1 MKRIALPIQEQR
13 SAGQNINVA
22 IFVHQLTLK
31 CRRVRMVHRSMIA
44 SSHLMQAFGV
54 GGLEWV
60 FIIIIV
66 VVLFF
71 GVKKIPEIAR
81 SVGRA
86 SSEYQKAKIQAKQEL
101 NQMNAKDGVDK
112 STIDRQKLESIAD
125 TLGIDSTNK
134 NDADLR
140 EAIDL
145 AISKERHKV

>member
-1 MKRIALPIQEQR
+1 
-13 SAGQNINVA
+13 
-22 IFVHQLTLK
+22 
-31 CRRVRMVHRSMIA
+31 
-44 SSHLMQAFGV
+44 
-54 GGLEWV
+54 
-60 FIIIIV
+60 
-66 VVLFF
+66 LFF

-101 NQMNAKDGVDK
+101 NQMNAKDGVNK
-112 STIDRQKLESIAD
+112 STIDREKLESIAD

-134 NDADLR
+134 NDAELR

>member
-1 MKRIALPIQEQR
+1 
-13 SAGQNINVA
+13 
-22 IFVHQLTLK
+22 
-31 CRRVRMVHRSMIA
+31 
-44 SSHLMQAFGV
+44 MQAFGV

-101 NQMNAKDGVDK
+101 NQMNVKDGVDK
-112 STIDRQKLESIAD
+112 STIDREKLESIAD
-125 TLGIDSTNK
+125 TLELILQIRMMRSSVRQSTLQSVKKGTRYSNRG
-134 NDADLR
+134 LYT
-140 EAIDL
+140 L
-145 AISKERHKV
+145 SF

>member
-1 MKRIALPIQEQR
+1 
-13 SAGQNINVA
+13 
-22 IFVHQLTLK
+22 
-31 CRRVRMVHRSMIA
+31 MIA
-44 SSHLMQAFGV
+44 SSYLMQAFGV

-112 STIDRQKLESIAD
+112 SAIDREKLESIAD

-134 NDADLR
+134 NDAELR

>member
-1 MKRIALPIQEQR
+1 
-13 SAGQNINVA
+13 
-22 IFVHQLTLK
+22 
-31 CRRVRMVHRSMIA
+31 
-44 SSHLMQAFGV
+44 MQAFGV

-101 NQMNAKDGVDK
+101 NQMNVKDGVDK
-112 STIDRQKLESIAD
+112 STIDREKLESIAD

-134 NDADLR
+134 NDAELR

>member
-1 MKRIALPIQEQR
+1 
-13 SAGQNINVA
+13 
-22 IFVHQLTLK
+22 
-31 CRRVRMVHRSMIA
+31 MIA

-86 SSEYQKAKIQAKQEL
+86 SSEYEKAKIQAKQEL
-101 NQMNAKDGVDK
+101 SQMNAKDIADG
-112 STIDRQKLESIAD
+112 SSIDREKLESIAD

-134 NDADLR
+134 NDAELR
-140 EAIDL
+140 KAIDL
-145 AISKERHKV
+145 AISKGNRKV

>member
-1 MKRIALPIQEQR
+1 
-13 SAGQNINVA
+13 
-22 IFVHQLTLK
+22 
-31 CRRVRMVHRSMIA
+31 
-44 SSHLMQAFGV
+44 MQAFGV

-81 SVGRA
+81 SVGKA

-101 NQMNAKDGVDK
+101 NQMNAKDGIDK
-112 STIDRQKLESIAD
+112 PTIDREKLESIAD

-134 NDADLR
+134 NDAELR

>member
-1 MKRIALPIQEQR
+1 
-13 SAGQNINVA
+13 
-22 IFVHQLTLK
+22 
-31 CRRVRMVHRSMIA
+31 MIA
-44 SSHLMQAFGV
+44 SSYLMQAFGV

-101 NQMNAKDGVDK
+101 NQMNVKDGIDK
-112 STIDRQKLESIAD
+112 STIDREKLESIAD

-134 NDADLR
+134 NDAELR

>member
-1 MKRIALPIQEQR
+1 
-13 SAGQNINVA
+13 
-22 IFVHQLTLK
+22 
-31 CRRVRMVHRSMIA
+31 
-44 SSHLMQAFGV
+44 MQAFGV

-101 NQMNAKDGVDK
+101 NQMNAKDGIDR
-112 STIDRQKLESIAD
+112 STIDREKLESIAD

-134 NDADLR
+134 NDAELR

>member
-1 MKRIALPIQEQR
+1 
-13 SAGQNINVA
+13 
-22 IFVHQLTLK
+22 
-31 CRRVRMVHRSMIA
+31 
-44 SSHLMQAFGV
+44 MQAFGV

-101 NQMNAKDGVDK
+101 NQMNAKDGIDK
-112 STIDRQKLESIAD
+112 STIDREKLESIAD

-140 EAIDL
+140 KAIDL

>member
-1 MKRIALPIQEQR
+1 
-13 SAGQNINVA
+13 
-22 IFVHQLTLK
+22 
-31 CRRVRMVHRSMIA
+31 
-44 SSHLMQAFGV
+44 MQAFGV

-112 STIDRQKLESIAD
+112 STIDREKLESIAD

-134 NDADLR
+134 NDAELR
-140 EAIDL
+140 DAIDL

>member
-1 MKRIALPIQEQR
+1 
-13 SAGQNINVA
+13 
-22 IFVHQLTLK
+22 
-31 CRRVRMVHRSMIA
+31 
-44 SSHLMQAFGV
+44 MQAFGV

-60 FIIIIV
+60 FIIVIV

-101 NQMNAKDGVDK
+101 NQLNAKDITGE
-112 STIDRQKLESIAD
+112 SSIDREKLESIAD

-134 NDADLR
+134 NDAELR
-140 EAIDL
+140 KAIDL
-145 AISKERHKV
+145 AISKGKSKV

>member
-1 MKRIALPIQEQR
+1 
-13 SAGQNINVA
+13 
-22 IFVHQLTLK
+22 
-31 CRRVRMVHRSMIA
+31 
-44 SSHLMQAFGV
+44 MQAFGV
-54 GGLEWV
+54 GVLEWV

-112 STIDRQKLESIAD
+112 STIDREKLESIAD

-134 NDADLR
+134 NDAELR

>member
-1 MKRIALPIQEQR
+1 
-13 SAGQNINVA
+13 
-22 IFVHQLTLK
+22 
-31 CRRVRMVHRSMIA
+31 
-44 SSHLMQAFGV
+44 MQAFGV

-101 NQMNAKDGVDK
+101 NQMSAKDVVDK
-112 STIDRQKLESIAD
+112 STIDREKLESIAD

-134 NDADLR
+134 NDAELR

>member
-1 MKRIALPIQEQR
+1 
-13 SAGQNINVA
+13 
-22 IFVHQLTLK
+22 
-31 CRRVRMVHRSMIA
+31 
-44 SSHLMQAFGV
+44 MQAFGV

-112 STIDRQKLESIAD
+112 STIDREKLESIAD

-134 NDADLR
+134 NDAELR

>member
-1 MKRIALPIQEQR
+1 
-13 SAGQNINVA
+13 
-22 IFVHQLTLK
+22 
-31 CRRVRMVHRSMIA
+31 MIA
-44 SSHLMQAFGV
+44 SSYLMQAFGV

-101 NQMNAKDGVDK
+101 NQMNVKDGVDK
-112 STIDRQKLESIAD
+112 STIDREKLESIAD

-134 NDADLR
+134 NDAELR

>member
-1 MKRIALPIQEQR
+1 
-13 SAGQNINVA
+13 
-22 IFVHQLTLK
+22 
-31 CRRVRMVHRSMIA
+31 
-44 SSHLMQAFGV
+44 MQAFGV

-101 NQMNAKDGVDK
+101 NQMNGKDGVDK
-112 STIDRQKLESIAD
+112 STIDREKLESIAD

-134 NDADLR
+134 NDAELR

>member
-1 MKRIALPIQEQR
+1 
-13 SAGQNINVA
+13 
-22 IFVHQLTLK
+22 
-31 CRRVRMVHRSMIA
+31 
-44 SSHLMQAFGV
+44 MQAFGV

-101 NQMNAKDGVDK
+101 SQMNAKDGVDK
-112 STIDRQKLESIAD
+112 STIDREKLESIAD

-134 NDADLR
+134 NDAELR

>member
-1 MKRIALPIQEQR
+1 
-13 SAGQNINVA
+13 
-22 IFVHQLTLK
+22 
-31 CRRVRMVHRSMIA
+31 
-44 SSHLMQAFGV
+44 MQAFGV

-101 NQMNAKDGVDK
+101 NQMNAKDGIDK
-112 STIDRQKLESIAD
+112 SIDREKLESIAD

-134 NDADLR
+134 NDAELR

-145 AISKERHKV
+145 AISKEKHKV

>member
-1 MKRIALPIQEQR
+1 
-13 SAGQNINVA
+13 
-22 IFVHQLTLK
+22 
-31 CRRVRMVHRSMIA
+31 
-44 SSHLMQAFGV
+44 MQAFGV

-112 STIDRQKLESIAD
+112 STIDREKLESIAD

-134 NDADLR
+134 NDTELR

>member
-1 MKRIALPIQEQR
+1 
-13 SAGQNINVA
+13 
-22 IFVHQLTLK
+22 
-31 CRRVRMVHRSMIA
+31 
-44 SSHLMQAFGV
+44 MQAFGV

-112 STIDRQKLESIAD
+112 STIDREKLESIAD

-134 NDADLR
+134 NDAELR
-140 EAIDL
+140 EAIDI

>member
-1 MKRIALPIQEQR
+1 
-13 SAGQNINVA
+13 
-22 IFVHQLTLK
+22 
-31 CRRVRMVHRSMIA
+31 
-44 SSHLMQAFGV
+44 
-54 GGLEWV
+54 
-60 FIIIIV
+60 
-66 VVLFF
+66 LFF

-112 STIDRQKLESIAD
+112 STIDREKLESIAD

-134 NDADLR
+134 NDAELR